1 MQRSRNGRPTLGCI
15 MNREND
21 FDDELNRLLHRVPA
35 WARHGI
41 KFASRPRAVW
51 LRLPLAIGLMIGG
64 LLGFLPVLGFWM
76 LPLGLA
82 LLAID
87 LPFLRRPLGR
97 FLAFINRKL
106 ATQAS

>member
-1 MQRSRNGRPTLGCI
+1 MQRNRKGRSALRCI

-35 WARHGI
+35 WARHA

-51 LRLPLAIGLMIGG
+51 LRLPLAIGLMVGG
-64 LLGFLPVLGFWM
+64 VLGFLPVLGFWM

-87 LPFLRRPLGR
+87 LPFLRRPLAR

-106 ATQAS
+106 ATQTG